1 MSQIEIVK
9 EGSALLL
16 EELFNSIPQEVRD
29 MYEMKIYKNGISISN
44 PAFIH
49 IDNVTEVYSNGVTWN
64 IVSDKANLT
73 LWIRTKIVHLTI
85 F

>member
-29 MYEMKIYKNGISISN
+29 RYKMRIYKDGISISN

-49 IDNVTEVYSNGVTWN
+49 IDNVTEVYSNDVTWN
-64 IVSDKANLT
+64 IVSNKANLT
-73 LWIRTKIVHLTI
+73 LWIRIEIAHLTI

>member
-1 MSQIEIVK
+1 MSQTEIVK

-29 MYEMKIYKNGISISN
+29 MYEMKISKNGIFISN
-44 PAFIH
+44 PAYIN
-49 IDNVTEVYSNGVTWN
+49 INNVTKVCSNDVTWD
-64 IVSDKANLT
+64 IISGKANLT
-73 LWIRTKIVHLTI
+73 LWKRIKIVHLTI